1 MRTPRLLDGQL
12 KLRHLTMIDALSEY
26 RSMVRAA
33 EHLHITQP
41 VISRSLQELEEI
53 LGVTLFE
60 RTPRGLT
67 PTVFG
72 EAFTLHA
79 RNVIAQL
86 GQAGTHILELAEG
99 RRGTVTVG
107 THLFGSNVLLPQAI
121 ADMKA
126 QSPEATV
133 VVQIGTPEDQFADL
147 RAGRLDMIVGR
158 LNPLAQPG
166 QETTRA
172 LYEEPIC
179 LVTRHDHPLQNDPVP
194 ALSALVEQPWVVPVV
209 GTWLR
214 QELEELLASKGL
226 GLPANRVECTSYLT
240 LHRLI
245 VTTDAIGLLPT
256 LVVAED
262 SRMRALAQFS
272 GLRQT
277 IGVTNVA
284 ARTLT
289 PTADELLRHLVRSG
303 DQVRR
308 QIDLLPSPPGLDP
321 E

>member
-1 MRTPRLLDGQL
+1 MRPPRLLDGQL

-60 RTPRGLT
+60 RTSRGLT

-72 EAFTLHA
+72 DAFTLHA

-86 GQAGTHILELAEG
+86 GRAGSHIVELAAG
-99 RRGTVTVG
+99 RRGTVTAG

-121 ADMKA
+121 ASLKTE
-126 QSPEATV
+126 SPEATV
-133 VVQIGTPEDQFADL
+133 VVQVGTPEDQFADL

-166 QETTRA
+166 QETSRA

-179 LVTRHDHPLQNDPVP
+179 LVTRHDHALQAGP
-194 ALSALVEQPWVVPVV
+194 APDLTALVQHPWVIPVV

-226 GLPANRVECTSYLT
+226 GLPVNRVECTSYLT

-256 LVVAED
+256 LVVTED
-262 SRMRALAQFS
+262 ARMRALAQFS

-277 IGVTNVA
+277 IGVTSVA
-284 ARTLT
+284 SRTLT
-289 PTADELLRHLVRSG
+289 PTAAELLRHLIRAG
-303 DQVRR
+303 EQVRH
-308 QIDLLPSPPGLDP
+308 QIDRLDP
-321 E
+321 PPTLRGA